1 MTFDGPSQHS
11 GAFVHYKNVLV
22 KFANIKKLTLTVHSG
37 ANCKD
42 ILGYINENP
51 YGFPWWN
58 KVETVCLIDI
68 ADGDTKGDIKYVT
81 KFLNNFKIIENLQW

>member
-1 MTFDGPSQHS
+1 
-11 GAFVHYKNVLV
+11 
-22 KFANIKKLTLTVHSG
+22 
-37 ANCKD
+37 
-42 ILGYINENP
+42 LGYINENP